1 MDKDT
6 LADDRESFAAC
17 QEHEREQRRQSLDD
31 LKFSK
36 LGEQWDERDKEK
48 RRKEGRPC
56 LTINRMPAFTK
67 QVTNDSRINRA
78 QIKVQP
84 VGNGADKLTA
94 QIQGD
99 LIRNI
104 EIASQANQAYDTAF
118 DFAVNGGI
126 GYFRVNVDYAE
137 DDAFDQDIRIG
148 RIDNIFSVYGDPE
161 STELTSIDWNTA
173 FVTDW
178 YSKDTFYKK
187 WGKDA
192 KATSFQTGSSDFPD
206 AWFEDSGDKIR
217 VAERWIRDQVDTKLV
232 KLSNGHI
239 LYEDRVLEIADL
251 LTAQGITVVGDR
263 DAKRFRVRQRLI
275 TGCDVLEENDWL
287 GKYIPIIPMYGEEV
301 NVNGKRYFFGLINR
315 AKDSQRLYNYQRT
328 LSAELGALQPK
339 APWIGPKGMFNTDG
353 DRWATA
359 NVDAHAFLEYDVV
372 SEQPGATPQR
382 QPFAGPPSGVMQEAM
397 MAADDMKSIIGIY
410 DASLGAR
417 SNETSGRA
425 ILARQRE
432 GDTSTYDFLDGR
444 NRAVEHGGRVILDL
458 LPKVYSAERIMRA
471 IQEDETTYTVPINQP
486 VAPQEAI
493 QAAMAGQPMPLQPQD
508 QSGPPQYAPVP
519 PQMPPD
525 AMMQLKAVT
534 RIFDL
539 SSGKYDVT
547 VTAGPSFNTR
557 REEAA
562 TQMMEFIRVF
572 PQAAGLIGD
581 LLAKNL
587 DWPGSDQVAERLKA
601 MLPPQ
606 ARGQVDPMVQQ
617 LQGMLQQQDAQ
628 AKQAVA
634 TLQGQI
640 AELQKQ
646 AADKAADNALKAR
659 ELEIKAADAET
670 KRMAVLKP
678 DTPPAPPQ
686 VDPVKVEELRLQ
698 AKETEIKAYEA
709 ETERLKV
716 LGATITPD
724 QIMQLVNQTVM
735 QALAS
740 TPPTHTQSETVV
752 IVPEEAMEPPESP
765 ESENEGESDDEGE
778 AEDSPQNGLFP
789 PEPPVPGELMPRGD

>member
-6 LADDRESFAAC
+6 LADDREDFAAC
-17 QEHEREQRRQSLDD
+17 QEHEREQRKQSLDD
-31 LKFSK
+31 LRFAK

-48 RRKEGRPC
+48 RAREGRPC

-118 DFAVNGGI
+118 DFTVNGGV

-148 RIDNIFSVYGDPE
+148 RIDNIFSVYGDPA

-178 YSKDTFYKK
+178 YTKDTFYRK
-187 WGKDA
+187 WGKEA
-192 KATSFQTGSSDFPD
+192 KATSFETGSSDFPD
-206 AWFEDSGDKIR
+206 GWFEDSGDRIR
-217 VAERWIRDQVDTKLV
+217 VAERWIRDEVDTRLV
-232 KLSNGHI
+232 KLSNGHV

-251 LTAQGITVVGDR
+251 LTAQGITIVGDR
-263 DAKRFRVRQRLI
+263 EAKKYRVRQRII
-275 TGCDVLEENDWL
+275 TGCDILEENDWL
-287 GKYIPIIPMYGEEV
+287 GKFIPIIPMYGEEV
-301 NVNGKRYFFGLINR
+301 NVNGKRFFFSLINR

-339 APWIGPKGMFNTDG
+339 APWIGPKGMFNSDG

-359 NVDAHAFLEYDVV
+359 NTETHPYLEYDVV
-372 SEQPGATPQR
+372 PEQTSATPQR
-382 QPFAGPPSGVMQEAM
+382 QMFAGPPAGVMQEAL

-486 VAPQEAI
+486 VAPQYAL
-493 QAAMAGQPMPLQPQD
+493 QAAMAGQPIPPEPQE
-508 QSGPPQYAPVP
+508 QGGPPQFAPIP
-519 PQMPPD
+519 PQMPPEV
-525 AMMQLKAVT
+525 ALQLKAVT

-539 SSGKYDVT
+539 SAGKYDVT

-617 LQGMLQQQDAQ
+617 LQQMLQQQDAQ
-628 AKQAVA
+628 AKQAVQV
-634 TLQGQI
+634 LQGQI

-646 AADKAADNALKAR
+646 NADKAAEFALKSR
-659 ELEIKAADAET
+659 ELSIKEEEAKTRRLD
-670 KRMAVLKP
+670 VLKP
-678 DTPPAPPQ
+678 EAPPAPPQ
-686 VDPVKVEELRLQ
+686 ADPEKVAEIQLAQRDLD
-698 AKETEIKAYEA
+698 IKAYEA
-709 ETERLKV
+709 ETERIKV
-716 LGATITPD
+716 LGATITPE
-724 QIMQLVNQTVM
+724 QIQMLVAQTVA
-735 QALAS
+735 QALAN
-740 TPPTHTQSETVV
+740 TPPVHTQSTETVLV
-752 IVPEEAMEPPESP
+752 VPQPEMGEPEEPEGQ
-765 ESENEGESDDEGE
+765 EESDEMGEGSDDDRDTPE
-778 AEDSPQNGLFP
+778 QP
-789 PEPPVPGELMPRGD
+789 PGM